1 MWVTYSYQISF
12 SPPLSLNWTPS
23 MPLETFN
30 YNNLDYSDGVYIVWR
45 PEPDTN
51 LRRAVYVGQG
61 IIKTRLGFHRRTKL
75 EATDGE
81 GYLRATWAAVE
92 KAKRD
97 GVEAFLAECLRPE
110 QGRAWPKV
118 PGIPVY
124 LPRLYE

>member
-1 MWVTYSYQISF
+1 
-12 SPPLSLNWTPS
+12 

-30 YNNLDYSDGVYIVWR
+30 YVNFNFSDGVYIVWR

-51 LRRAVYVGQG
+51 LRRDVCVGQG

-75 EATDGE
+75 EATEGE
-81 GYLRATWAAVE
+81 AYLRATWAVVE

-110 QGRAWPKV
+110 QGDVWPTV
-118 PGIPVY
+118 AGIPVD
-124 LPRLYE
+124 LPDL